1 MEVKRGEREKNE
13 DALSSRSENR
23 LWVNFQTKNA
33 ITPMRATPP
42 ATERPMMVDV
52 DVPELPLPLL
62 SEAAVELD
70 DADDEEADGVYVTIT
85 TDVSVWP
92 SAFVV
97 MTWEDEVVAWGGGC
111 IC

>member
-1 MEVKRGEREKNE
+1 M
-13 DALSSRSENR
+13 
-23 LWVNFQTKNA
+23 NFQTKNA
-33 ITPMRATPP
+33 ITPMTATPP
-42 ATERPMMVDV
+42 ATERPMMVEV

-62 SEAAVELD
+62 SPAEVELD

-97 MTWEDEVVAWGGGC
+97 TT
-111 IC
+111 